1 MSKVAAWVCERRVR
15 SVVDEDF
22 PSLPVAFSPAVLRA
36 GGWKKGLGR
45 VLVVD
50 QPPRA
55 EVEVQE
61 IVLVLWARLRA
72 CWPNWFDRT
81 V

>member
-1 MSKVAAWVCERRVR
+1 MCERRVR
-15 SVVDEDF
+15 SEVVGEDF
-22 PSLPVAFSPAVLRA
+22 PSLPVAFFPAALRA
-36 GGWKKGLGR
+36 GGGWKRGLGR

-61 IVLVLWARLRA
+61 IVLV
-72 CWPNWFDRT
+72 
-81 V
+81 

>member
-1 MSKVAAWVCERRVR
+1 MR
-15 SVVDEDF
+15 SEVVGEDF
-22 PSLPVAFSPAVLRA
+22 PSLPVAIFPTALRG
-36 GGWKKGLGR
+36 GGWKR

-61 IVLVLWARLRA
+61 IVLV
-72 CWPNWFDRT
+72 
-81 V
+81 

>member
-1 MSKVAAWVCERRVR
+1 MCERRVR
-15 SVVDEDF
+15 SEVVEDDF
-22 PSLPVAFSPAVLRA
+22 PSLPVAFFPAVLRA
-36 GGWKKGLGR
+36 GGWKRGLGR
-45 VLVVD
+45 VLVVG

-55 EVEVQE
+55 EGEVQE
-61 IVLVLWARLRA
+61 FVLVLWARLRV

>member
-1 MSKVAAWVCERRVR
+1 VCERRAR
-15 SVVDEDF
+15 SEVVGEHF
-22 PSLPVAFSPAVLRA
+22 PSLPDAFFPDVLRA
-36 GGWKKGLGR
+36 GGWKRGLGR

-61 IVLVLWARLRA
+61 IVLI
-72 CWPNWFDRT
+72 
-81 V
+81 

>member
-1 MSKVAAWVCERRVR
+1 MAAWVCERRAR
-15 SVVDEDF
+15 SEVVGEHF
-22 PSLPVAFSPAVLRA
+22 PSPPVAFVPAALRA
-36 GGWKKGLGR
+36 GGWKRGLGR

-61 IVLVLWARLRA
+61 IVLI
-72 CWPNWFDRT
+72 
-81 V
+81 

>member
-1 MSKVAAWVCERRVR
+1 MCERRVR
-15 SVVDEDF
+15 SEVVGEDF
-22 PSLPVAFSPAVLRA
+22 PVAFFPAALRG
-36 GGWKKGLGR
+36 GGWKRGLGR

-61 IVLVLWARLRA
+61 IVLVLWARPRA
-72 CWPNWFDRT
+72 CWPDWFDRT